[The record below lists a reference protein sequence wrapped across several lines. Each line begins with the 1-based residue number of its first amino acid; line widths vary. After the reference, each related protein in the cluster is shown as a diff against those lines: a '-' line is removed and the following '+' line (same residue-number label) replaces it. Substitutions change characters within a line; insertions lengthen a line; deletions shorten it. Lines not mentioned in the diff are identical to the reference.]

1 MPVGLD
7 HPQSLLIIEGIR
19 LSASSANIYKE
30 KRNDIALIE
39 ISDDSAITAAFTK
52 NHFCAAPVKISKD
65 NLNESKP
72 RYCLIN
78 AGNANAGTGESGI
91 QNLSLIHI

>member
-19 LSASSANIYKE
+19 LSASSADIYKE

-39 ISDDSAITAAFTK
+39 ISDDGAVSYTHLTL
-52 NHFCAAPVKISKD
+52 PTSDLV
-65 NLNESKP
+65 
-72 RYCLIN
+72 
-78 AGNANAGTGESGI
+78 
-91 QNLSLIHI
+91 